1 VPALS
6 LIETQV
12 MKNSSLFKR
21 FIIAVAVSVG
31 LIAQLPAC
39 AADFSGPADPHDTQ
53 AALNA
58 FVSGKP
64 GVGIIAGVVNG
75 KTISVYKAGDLGAS
89 GPALNE
95 DTVFQIGSVTKTFT
109 ATLLA
114 LMAMQSEVRLND
126 PIQRYL
132 PAGVR
137 APSFAGTPITLL
149 NLAEQNS
156 GLPRLPNNL
165 DPSDRADPYASYS
178 TPMLDDFLSH
188 YSLTRAPGAQYEY
201 SNLGV
206 GLLGDLL
213 ANRANEPYAQLVLQR
228 ILKPLGMRHTA
239 LSLSRQ
245 MRALLA
251 PGQTVDGT
259 AQGPWTFGELFAAGA
274 IDSTMRDMLI
284 YLRANMAQT
293 ASTRLEKAMA
303 FAQKP
308 RYPTGLNGVMQIGL
322 VWQTNTASRIT
333 WHNGET
339 GGYHAFIGFN
349 RAKAFGVVVLSN
361 VADMNVD
368 NVAIHLLAPRA
379 VAAPKPLPP
388 ALAVPRA
395 TLQRYTGVYQMTPTF
410 QIAISMRGGDLYAQ
424 ATGQPALRLYP
435 SSPSAFFLRVVDAQ
449 IIFQLDAAGNVT
461 GLVLHQN
468 GVDQPARKIQ

>member
-1 VPALS
+1 
-6 LIETQV
+6 
-12 MKNSSLFKR
+12 MKNSSWFKR
-21 FIIAVAVSVG
+21 FVIAITVSAG

-39 AADFSGPADPHDTQ
+39 ARDFSGPADPGDTQ
-53 AALNA
+53 ATLNA

-64 GVGIIAGVVNG
+64 GVGIIAGFVNG
-75 KTISVYKAGDLGAS
+75 KTISIYKAGGLGAG

-114 LMAMQSEVRLND
+114 LMAMQGQVRLDD

-132 PAGVR
+132 PTGVR
-137 APSFAGTPITLL
+137 APSFAGTPIALL

-156 GLPRLPNNL
+156 GLPRLPSNL
-165 DPSDRADPYASYS
+165 DLSNRADPYASYA
-178 TPMLDDFLSH
+178 TPALDDFLSH

-213 ANRANEPYAQLVLQR
+213 ANRANESYSQLVVQR
-228 ILKPLGMRHTA
+228 VLKPLEMRHTA

-251 PGQTVDGT
+251 PGQTADGT

-284 YLRANMAQT
+284 YLRANMAQP
-293 ASTRLEKAMA
+293 ASTGLEKAMA
-303 FAQKP
+303 FAQMP
-308 RYPTGLNGVMQIGL
+308 RYPIGLNGVMQIGL
-322 VWQTNTASRIT
+322 VWQTNTASGIT

-349 RAKAFGVVVLSN
+349 RAKGFGVVVLSN

-368 NVAIHLLAPRA
+368 NVAVHLLAPQA
-379 VAAPKPLPP
+379 VPAPKPMPLTV
-388 ALAVPRA
+388 AVPPA

-410 QIAISMRGGDLYAQ
+410 QIAISLRGGDLYAQ

-435 SSPSAFFLRVVDAQ
+435 SSPTAFFLRVVNAQ
-449 IIFQLDAAGNVT
+449 ITFQMDAAGNVT